1 MNYDCTKPLGNQ
13 LENYLD
19 SDLDNIIFELL
30 HHGIVYE
37 YQLKKLWSMVC
48 KLNTHELSNLFSEK
62 TQCHIWY
69 AYDNTTCNFVFYDTD
84 KYNAKEAIKL
94 SIAYH
99 ASQEQYT

>member
-1 MNYDCTKPLGNQ
+1 MDYDCTKPLGNQ

-19 SDLDNIIFELL
+19 SDLDNIISELL

-37 YQLKKLWSMVC
+37 YQFKKLWSMVC

-62 TQCHIWY
+62 TQYHIWY